1 MQSRRNPA
9 AQPNISQ
16 LAVLSVEHLVKRFG
30 GVKAADDISLALAA
44 GEMLAV
50 IGPNGC
56 GKTTLFNLITGYLKP
71 DSGRVMFDGQDVH
84 CLPLHGVARLGIIR
98 KFQVPSVFPDLSAG
112 DNLRIAGVDDPLS
125 ALSRVGLQSQRHSKA
140 GNLAHGQ
147 KQWLELAM
155 TLSAKPKLLL
165 LDEPAAGMTEAE
177 RRITVDLLTSL
188 RTDGSMA
195 IMLIEHDMKFVDA
208 LDCHVSVMDMGRII
222 ASGDFHDIKSNAQVR
237 AAYLGAAG
245 A

>member
-1 MQSRRNPA
+1 M
-9 AQPNISQ
+9 
-16 LAVLSVEHLVKRFG
+16 LSVEHLVKRFG

-44 GEMLAV
+44 GEMRAV

-71 DSGRVMFDGQDVH
+71 DGGRVLFEGHDVH
-84 CLPLHGVARLGIIR
+84 RLTLHGVAQLGIIR
-98 KFQVPSVFPDLSAG
+98 KFQVPSVFPDLSAA
-112 DNLRIAGVDDPLS
+112 DNLRIAGADDPLP
-125 ALSRVGLQSQRHSKA
+125 ALSRVGLRGQQNMKA
-140 GNLAHGQ
+140 GTLAHGQ

-155 TLSAKPKLLL
+155 TLAAQPKLLL

-177 RRITVDLLTSL
+177 RRTTVELLKTL
-188 RTDGSMA
+188 RSDNAIA

-208 LDCHVSVMDMGRII
+208 LDCPVSVMDMGRII
-222 ASGDFHDIKSNAQVR
+222 ASGEYHDIKSNAQVR
-237 AAYLGAAG
+237 EAYLGAAG